1 VGARQ
6 RFGPEIAESSLPPPG
21 RHARKRR
28 GHEAAQTGD
37 RAITIQSVPR
47 PRPPFERI
55 ALLLQGGGA
64 LGSYQAGVYQA
75 LAEANLHPDWVAGIS
90 IGAIN
95 SALIAGNPPETRV
108 EKLRA
113 FWETVTKSP
122 MGVPTLKG
130 LDFTSDIQHQFVNQ
144 LRSFGTLM
152 FGAPDF
158 FKPRF
163 PPPIFTPSG
172 NPGNLA
178 YYDVSP
184 LKALLE
190 RLVDFDRINAKEMRF
205 SVGATNV
212 KTGNFI
218 YFDNDTHKV
227 GSQHV
232 IASGSLP
239 PGFPAAEVD
248 GEFYWDGGVVSNTPL
263 QWMLDSRPRADTLA
277 FQIDLW
283 SARGDLPRDM
293 VEVDVR
299 MKDIRYSSRTR
310 AGTDQFRQMQAL
322 RRATAKILG
331 DMPPEQRQTPEAEL
345 LAQEADTKVY
355 NIIHTIYRARK
366 YEGASKDYEF
376 SRRTM
381 EEHWASGYEDMTR
394 TLEHPEVLERPT
406 SPDGVFTFDLALQA
420 RKETEK

>member
-1 VGARQ
+1 M
-6 RFGPEIAESSLPPPG
+6 PPPE
-21 RHARKRR
+21 RHARNRR
-28 GHEAAQTGD
+28 RTAAGQRGD
-37 RAITIQSVPR
+37 REITTQFAPR

-75 LAEANLHPDWVAGIS
+75 LSEAGLHPDWVAGIS

-95 SALIAGNPPETRV
+95 SALIAGNPPESRID
-108 EKLRA
+108 KLRT
-113 FWETVTKSP
+113 FWETVTRSP
-122 MGVPTLKG
+122 LGMPVLKG
-130 LDFTSDIQHQFVNQ
+130 LEFSSDMEHQFVNQ
-144 LRSFGTLM
+144 MRSIGTMM

-163 PPPIFTPSG
+163 PPPIFTPAG

-184 LKALLE
+184 LRSLLE
-190 RLVDFDRINAKEMRF
+190 RLVDFDRINAREMRF

-212 KTGNFI
+212 RTGNFI
-218 YFDNDTHKV
+218 YFDNDTHTI
-227 GSQHV
+227 GPQHV

-263 QWMLDSRPRADTLA
+263 QWVLDARPRADTLA

-293 VEVDVR
+293 IEVDTR

-322 RRATAKILG
+322 RRATAKLLA
-331 DMPPEQRQTPEAEL
+331 DMPPELRQTPEAEL
-345 LAQEADTKVY
+345 VAQESDSKVY

-366 YEGASKDYEF
+366 YEGSSKDYEF

-381 EEHWASGYEDMTR
+381 EEHWESGYSDMTH
-394 TLEHPEVLERPT
+394 TLEHPEVLQRPD
-406 SPDGVFTFDLALQA
+406 SPDGVFTFDLALQG
-420 RKETEK
+420 RKEPRK